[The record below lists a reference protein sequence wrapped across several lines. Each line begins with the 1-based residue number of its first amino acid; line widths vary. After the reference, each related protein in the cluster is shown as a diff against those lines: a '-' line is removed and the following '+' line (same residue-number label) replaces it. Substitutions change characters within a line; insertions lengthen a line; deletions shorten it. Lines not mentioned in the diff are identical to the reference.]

1 MYKVSFACFDNHQ
14 KRFISY
20 MYPLRCRG
28 FQSKN
33 GLQPNSIII
42 NVFVITK
49 TWNSSESSYPL
60 PLWEEFGKSHTGARN
75 LLLFCNNS
83 KEGHKN
89 ESKVNF
95 TDLSA
100 KQEKCLMT

>member
-33 GLQPNSIII
+33 GFQPNSIII
-42 NVFVITK
+42 NVFVIIK
-49 TWNSSESSYPL
+49 TYKSSPPL
-60 PLWEEFGKSHTGARN
+60 PLWKEFVKSHNPLARN
-75 LLLFCNNS
+75 LLLSCNNS
-83 KEGHKN
+83 KAGHEN
-89 ESKVNF
+89 
-95 TDLSA
+95 
-100 KQEKCLMT
+100 